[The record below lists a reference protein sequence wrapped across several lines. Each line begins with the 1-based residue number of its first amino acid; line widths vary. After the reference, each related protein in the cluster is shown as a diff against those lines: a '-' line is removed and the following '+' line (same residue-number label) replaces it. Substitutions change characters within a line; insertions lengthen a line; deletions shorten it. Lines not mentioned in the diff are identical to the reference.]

1 MRSRRRRPEN
11 SGQKIARRA
20 RSVTAA
26 VILSRLLGLV
36 REQVLAAFLGAGREM
51 DAFVVGYR
59 IPNLLRDL
67 FAEGALGMAFTR
79 VFSATREREGEDAA
93 FEAAREALTV
103 FGILVLMVVLL
114 GEILAPH
121 LVGLIAPD
129 FKNLPEKFS
138 LSVLLTRIMWP
149 FLFFISLS
157 AILAGM
163 LNTFGVFFWPAASSA
178 LFNLSAIVGGLVLYF
193 FFPSLGLP
201 PVAGFATGVLLG
213 GALQMGFNG
222 FFLARKGFSFRLRPA
237 FSSPAVKETLRLVG
251 PSVLG
256 LSAVQINVFL
266 NTYFA
271 TSCGEGAVSWLAYA
285 FRLMYVPLGLF
296 GVGLSLALL
305 PTASREVARGDQRA
319 LRESF
324 SSSLLVG
331 LSLSLPS
338 AAGLVILSEPI
349 VRLIFEHGR
358 FLPSDTLHTAQ
369 ALSFFALGLPFYG
382 ATKVMVPVYY
392 ALGNTLIPALSSVL
406 AVGVNLLVILLTLP
420 LLNFKAIALGTAVSL
435 AAQSIFLLIFLRAQI
450 PGLIPRK
457 FLLGLFKILTKT
469 LLMGGLAFILRERW
483 PIWILIPLCG
493 AFFLL
498 LARLMGPEEALYFW
512 RLGMRSRESSQRS
525 S

>member
-1 MRSRRRRPEN
+1 MQAEKLSPSK
-11 SGQKIARRA
+11 SGQKIAHRA

-79 VFSATREREGEDAA
+79 VFSATWEKEGKAVA

-103 FGILVLMVVLL
+103 FGTLVLGVVLL
-114 GEILAPH
+114 GEVLAPQV
-121 LVGLIAPD
+121 VGLIAP
-129 FKNLPEKFS
+129 KFHNFPHKFT
-138 LSVLLTRIMWP
+138 LTVLLTRIMWP
-149 FLFFISLS
+149 FLLFISLS

-163 LNTFGVFFWPAASSA
+163 LNTLGVFFWPALSSA
-178 LFNLSAIVGGLVLYF
+178 LFNLLTITGGLALYF
-193 FFPSLGLP
+193 LFPLLGLP
-201 PVAGFATGVLLG
+201 AVAGFAVGVLLG
-213 GALQMGFNG
+213 GAFQMGFNG
-222 FFLARKGFSFRLRPA
+222 LFLARKGFSFRLRPA
-237 FSSPAVKETLRLVG
+237 FHSPAVKETLRLVG

-256 LSAVQINVFL
+256 LSAVQLNVFL

-305 PTASREVARGDQRA
+305 PTASREVARGDLKA
-319 LRESF
+319 LQESF

-338 AAGLVILSEPI
+338 AAGLALLSQPI

-369 ALSFFALGLPFYG
+369 ALSLFALGLPFYG
-382 ATKVMVPVYY
+382 ATKVIVPVYY
-392 ALGNTLIPALSSVL
+392 ALGNTLLPALSSLL

-420 LLNFKAIALGTAVSL
+420 LLHYKAIALGTAVSL
-435 AAQSIFLLIFLRAQI
+435 AAQCLFLLTLLQFRLSCLLSR
-450 PGLIPRK
+450 R
-457 FLLGLFKILTKT
+457 FLLGLGKILGATFF
-469 LLMGGLAFILRERW
+469 MGVEAAILKDRVPVW
-483 PIWILIPLCG
+483 VLIPLCG
-493 AFFLL
+493 GFFLL
-498 LARLMGPEEALYFW
+498 LARLWGPEEALYFW
-512 RLGMRSRESSQRS
+512 KRPLKK
-525 S
+525 